1 VLRVPTEDLFPWLP
15 AHEVFTVCSR
25 TLVDAVEA
33 TATGQSAEKSTEMTC
48 LKHLAD
54 AKRRVDADVDA
65 GDVMDECA
73 KFAAWSGAGPDPDA
87 LCVELSEAHAGDQ
100 GGSADLETYK
110 PSNDQ
115 GLAARFCKGAEELGI
130 RVSSC
135 ETPAHDATSEA
146 HADYVGDP
154 RWSGRVSGDP
164 WGKAALHTAP
174 NCTLGEHDCNYIHD
188 GPL

>member
-1 VLRVPTEDLFPWLP
+1 
-15 AHEVFTVCSR
+15 
-25 TLVDAVEA
+25 
-33 TATGQSAEKSTEMTC
+33 MTC

-65 GDVMDECA
+65 MTVMDECA
-73 KFAAWSGAGPDPDA
+73 KFAAWAGATPDPDV
-87 LCVELSEAHAGDQ
+87 LCVQLAETHAGDQ
-100 GGSADLETYK
+100 GEKTDLDMYK

-115 GLAARFCKGAEELGI
+115 GLAARFCRGAQELGLTLA
-130 RVSSC
+130 SC
-135 ETPAHDATSEA
+135 QTPSHDATAEA

-164 WGKAALHTAP
+164 WGSAALHTAP
-174 NCTLGEHDCNYIHD
+174 NCTLGAHDCDYIHD